1 MATARFPR
9 TTPFLDCAWGF
20 DMTAALI
27 RTVELT
33 KHFRQ
38 GGELVH
44 ALRGI
49 TLEILRGD
57 FVAIMGP
64 SGSGKS
70 TLMNLLG
77 FLDRP
82 TSGQY
87 WFEGRDVS
95 VLGADALAANRRHKI
110 GFVFQNFN
118 LLGRSSA
125 IENVELPLIYAGAGK
140 AERRRK
146 AATALEAVGIAHRQD
161 HWPHQ
166 LSGGEQQRVAIARAM
181 VNNPALILADEPT
194 GALDSRTG
202 QGVLTLFQLL
212 NRFGMTVMV
221 VTHDQKVGQ
230 HASRI
235 VTLED
240 GRMVGD
246 ERLATPIDAAAEID
260 LAPHMMPATATKATV

>member
-1 MATARFPR
+1 
-9 TTPFLDCAWGF
+9 LDCAWGF
-20 DMTAALI
+20 DMTEALI
-27 RTVELT
+27 RTVKLT
-33 KHFRQ
+33 KDHRQ
-38 GGELVH
+38 GGEMVH

-49 TLEILRGD
+49 TLEIQRGD

-95 VLGADALAANRRHKI
+95 ALGTDALATNRRHKI

-125 IENVELPLIYAGAGK
+125 IENVELPLIYSGMGK
-140 AERRRK
+140 AERHRK
-146 AATALEAVGIAHRQD
+146 ATTALKAVGIAHRRD

-166 LSGGEQQRVAIARAM
+166 LSGGEQQRVAIARAT
-181 VNNPALILADEPT
+181 VNSPALILADEPT
-194 GALDSRTG
+194 GALDSLTS
-202 QGVLTLFQLL
+202 QGVLALFQLL
-212 NRFGMTVMV
+212 NRFGMTVVV

-246 ERLATPIDAAAEID
+246 ERLATPIDAAVELPMPPD
-260 LAPHMMPATATKATV
+260 LKPATAAKLTV

>member
-1 MATARFPR
+1 
-9 TTPFLDCAWGF
+9 
-20 DMTAALI
+20 MTEALI

-33 KHFRQ
+33 KDYRK
-38 GGELVH
+38 GGETVH
-44 ALRGI
+44 ALRSI
-49 TLEILRGD
+49 TLEVRRGD

-70 TLMNLLG
+70 TLMSLLG

-87 WFEGRDVS
+87 SFEGQDVS
-95 VLGADALAANRRHKI
+95 ALGPEALATARRHKI

-125 IENVELPLIYAGAGK
+125 IENAELPLIYAGVGR
-140 AERRRK
+140 AERRRR
-146 AATALEAVGIAHRQD
+146 AATALQAVGLAHRQD

-181 VNNPALILADEPT
+181 VNSPALILADEPT

-202 QGVLTLFQLL
+202 HGVLALFQLL
-212 NRFGMTVMV
+212 NRAGMTVVV

-230 HASRI
+230 HANRI

-240 GRMVGD
+240 GRMVAD
-246 ERLATPIDAAAEID
+246 ERLATPIDAAAELD
-260 LAPHMMPATATKATV
+260 TLLEDAPATTAQAPG